1 MVYGGKVTSRS
12 PEKYM
17 IGKELVEIK
26 GNAKNLLEKLNMSL
40 RYVEMIPFSKC
51 SKISNKI
58 EEIQI
63 L

>member
-1 MVYGGKVTSRS
+1 MTSRS

-17 IGKELVEIK
+17 IGEEPVKIK
-26 GNAKNLLEKLNMSL
+26 SNAKNLLEKLNTSS

-51 SKISNKI
+51 SKVSDKI